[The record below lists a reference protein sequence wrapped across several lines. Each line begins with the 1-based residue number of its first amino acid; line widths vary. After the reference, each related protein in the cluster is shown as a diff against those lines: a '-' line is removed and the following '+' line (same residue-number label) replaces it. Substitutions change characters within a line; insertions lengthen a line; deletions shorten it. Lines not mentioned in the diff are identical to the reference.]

1 MIFSFSEERL
11 RTLTVFGSGILIGTA
26 LSVILPEGV
35 NSVYHAANEQHS
47 HYQHHHHQ
55 PAAAAGDNDAD
66 QLNKLNSPSALPTAT
81 TASTKHQS
89 DEHMVI
95 GITLVLGFIFMLLVD
110 QCTSNRHSNNVVT
123 YSSLASVAESG
134 SGTQVQYKSNRS
146 SNVTATLGL
155 IVHAAGK

>member
-35 NSVYHAANEQHS
+35 NSIYHKSNDE
-47 HYQHHHHQ
+47 HYHHHQ
-55 PAAAAGDNDAD
+55 T
-66 QLNKLNSPSALPTAT
+66 QSASSQLPTAT
-81 TASTKHQS
+81 TASLKHQE
-89 DEHMVI
+89 DEHIII

-110 QCTSNRHSNNVVT
+110 QCTSNRHSNTVVT

-134 SGTQVQYKSNRS
+134 SGPQVQYKSNRS
-146 SNVTATLGL
+146 SSVTATLGL

>member
-35 NSVYHAANEQHS
+35 NSIYHKAND
-47 HYQHHHHQ
+47 QHHHLSQ
-55 PAAAAGDNDAD
+55 PPTS
-66 QLNKLNSPSALPTAT
+66 QLPSVTP
-81 TASTKHQS
+81 SSVKHQE

-110 QCTSNRHSNNVVT
+110 QCTSNRHSNTVVT

-134 SGTQVQYKSNRS
+134 SGPQVQYKSNRS
-146 SNVTATLGL
+146 SSVTATLGL
-155 IVHAAGK
+155 IVHAAGE